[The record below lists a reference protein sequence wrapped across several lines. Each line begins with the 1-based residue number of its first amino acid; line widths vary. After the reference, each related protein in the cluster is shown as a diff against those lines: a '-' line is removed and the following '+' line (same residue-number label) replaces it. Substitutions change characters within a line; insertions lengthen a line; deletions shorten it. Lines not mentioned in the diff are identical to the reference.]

1 MDGGLQTS
9 DLLNSRH
16 ISSLKKDAVT
26 KMFFLFVFSTK
37 GGEMKQKKKKLNLLN
52 ETLSRHFNDIKYNSL
67 VTAAYVSLNNS
78 LTIYLSLESESS
90 RPVIL
95 Q

>member
-1 MDGGLQTS
+1 
-9 DLLNSRH
+9 
-16 ISSLKKDAVT
+16 
-26 KMFFLFVFSTK
+26 
-37 GGEMKQKKKKLNLLN
+37 MKQQKKRNFLNLLN
-52 ETLSRHFNDIKYNSL
+52 ETLSTHFNDIKYNSL
-67 VTAAYVSLNNS
+67 VTAVYVSLNNS